1 MADTF
6 GAPEISQEVIVK
18 NPSNSRTIIILLTLI
33 IGGSAVLGYLLYK
46 QSKEP
51 APVLEEVTQT
61 IDIPATPA
69 K

>member
-6 GAPEISQEVIVK
+6 GAPEISPEATIQ
-18 NPSNSRTIIILLTLI
+18 PSSNSRIIIILLTLI